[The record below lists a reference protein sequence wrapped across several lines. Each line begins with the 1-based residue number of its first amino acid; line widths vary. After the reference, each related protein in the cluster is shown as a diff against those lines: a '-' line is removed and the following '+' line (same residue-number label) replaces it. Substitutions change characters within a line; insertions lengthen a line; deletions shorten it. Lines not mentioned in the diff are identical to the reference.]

1 MKRTVFSVFT
11 SLAAIVF
18 LGACEQHSWEE
29 TKHLTSRTVIT
40 PFTHRGRNM
49 VGTIRTLKKLSTHLK
64 LLVTMR
70 QRKRST
76 TDPV

>member
-29 TKHLTSRTVIT
+29 TKHLTQPHGDHAVHASGEEHGGHD
-40 PFTHRGRNM
+40 THAEEVEHAPEAAGDHAPE
-49 VGTIRTLKKLSTHLK
+49 KKEHH
-64 LLVTMR
+64 
-70 QRKRST
+70 
-76 TDPV
+76 

>member
-29 TKHLTSRTVIT
+29 TKHLTQPHGDHAVHASGGEHESHAKDGHGAEAAVE
-40 PFTHRGRNM
+40 HAAE
-49 VGTIRTLKKLSTHLK
+49 KKEH
-64 LLVTMR
+64 
-70 QRKRST
+70 
-76 TDPV
+76 

>member
-29 TKHLTSRTVIT
+29 TKHLTQPHGDHAVHASGGEHDSHAKDGEHTT
-40 PFTHRGRNM
+40 GAAGEHTAE
-49 VGTIRTLKKLSTHLK
+49 KKEH
-64 LLVTMR
+64 
-70 QRKRST
+70 
-76 TDPV
+76 